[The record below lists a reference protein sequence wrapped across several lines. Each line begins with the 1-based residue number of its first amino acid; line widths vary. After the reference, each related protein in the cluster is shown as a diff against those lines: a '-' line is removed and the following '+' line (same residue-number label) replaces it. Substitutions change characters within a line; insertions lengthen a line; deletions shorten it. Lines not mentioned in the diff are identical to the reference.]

1 MLLSQ
6 IKYADMHKKKCY
18 RKDGVKETGRGQ
30 FMSVL

>member
-6 IKYADMHKKKCY
+6 IKYADIHKKKCY
-18 RKDGVKETGRGQ
+18 RKAGVKQTGRGQ